1 MFYESSPA
9 NGGSNAAPSSPLRQ
23 MSNSQSTNNG
33 AAPSSPLRQQTETQ
47 SVNDGD
53 RTPRASGF
61 AIGGMSSPIHTQ
73 SRCPKLA
80 TDRKHRVVA
89 RPL

>member
-53 RTPRASGF
+53 RTPRASGL
-61 AIGGMSSPIHTQ
+61 AIGGKSRLTHAQ
-73 SRCPKLA
+73 SYCPKPA
-80 TDRKHRVVA
+80 TNRKDRVVA